1 MFEISKSK
9 DIESLK
15 IKEAKTLEKK
25 RKKSGRN
32 KERQKNLLTGPVKG
46 WKENYYNDE
55 VNKRKDPRIK
65 DSKEEEKKRKK
76 AQKKCSE

>member
-25 RKKSGRN
+25 RKKVEKIKKGKKFLYRTG
-32 KERQKNLLTGPVKG
+32 ERLEGKYSN
-46 WKENYYNDE
+46 
-55 VNKRKDPRIK
+55 
-65 DSKEEEKKRKK
+65 KKREKLL
-76 AQKKCSE
+76 

>member
-25 RKKSGRN
+25 RKKVE
-32 KERQKNLLTGPVKG
+32 KIKKG
-46 WKENYYNDE
+46 
-55 VNKRKDPRIK
+55 
-65 DSKEEEKKRKK
+65 KKISL
-76 AQKKCSE
+76 QDQ

>member
-32 KERQKNLLTGPVKG
+32 KERQKNFFTGPVKG
-46 WKENYYNDE
+46 WKENIPT
-55 VNKRKDPRIK
+55 KRKIIIM
-65 DSKEEEKKRKK
+65 KK
-76 AQKKCSE
+76 

>member
-32 KERQKNLLTGPVKG
+32 KERQKIPLQ
-46 WKENYYNDE
+46 D
-55 VNKRKDPRIK
+55 
-65 DSKEEEKKRKK
+65 
-76 AQKKCSE
+76 Q